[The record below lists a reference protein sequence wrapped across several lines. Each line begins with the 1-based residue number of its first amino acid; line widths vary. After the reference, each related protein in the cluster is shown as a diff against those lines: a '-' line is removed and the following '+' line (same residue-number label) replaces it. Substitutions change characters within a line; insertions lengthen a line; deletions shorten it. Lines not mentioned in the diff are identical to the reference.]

1 MGPQIERDPVIGRL
15 PVAGPS
21 AVQQRAKDAHE
32 INEKDRI
39 LKRRFFELEEV
50 RYKQHALFPSSEKE
64 S

>member
-1 MGPQIERDPVIGRL
+1 MGPQLETDAVIGRL
-15 PVAGPS
+15 SVAGPS
-21 AVQQRAKDAHE
+21 AAQQKAKDAHE

-50 RYKQHALFPSSEKE
+50 RYKQRARSLSKNEE